1 MREIVLIRHAET
13 AMAGRFCGHSDPELN
28 AAGEMQLAR
37 IVEQVLP
44 LGIDRIVS
52 SDLRRASRTAQVIG
66 QTIGVDPEFRQ
77 RLREI
82 HFGLW
87 EGMSWNEI
95 TARFPREAQAW
106 IAGFPGDAPHGE
118 PYAELCARVEMEF
131 NSLLHTN
138 ADGVT
143 AVVTHRGPMR
153 YALTK
158 FFGRSEQEA
167 FEQTAAY
174 GAVIVVAS
182 APNRRRSG
190 HEA

>member
-1 MREIVLIRHAET
+1 MRKIILVRHAET
-13 AMAGRFCGHSDPELN
+13 AMAGRFCGHSDPDLN

-52 SDLRRASRTAQVIG
+52 SDLLRASRTAQIIG
-66 QTIGVDPEFRQ
+66 RRIGVEPEYRR

-95 TARFPREAQAW
+95 AAHFPREAMAW
-106 IAGFPGDAPHGE
+106 IAEFPSNAPQGE
-118 PYAELCARVEMEF
+118 PYAELCARVEAEF
-131 NSLLHTN
+131 YSLLHTSTG
-138 ADGVT
+138 GVT
-143 AVVTHRGPMR
+143 AVVTHRGPLR

-182 APNRRRSG
+182 APTPQ
-190 HEA
+190 EAVP

>member
-1 MREIVLIRHAET
+1 MREMVLIRHAET
-13 AMAGRFCGHSDPELN
+13 AMAGRLCGHSDPELN

-52 SDLRRASRTAQVIG
+52 SDLRRASRTAQAIG
-66 QTIGVDPEFRQ
+66 QRIGVDPEFRQ

-95 TARFPREAQAW
+95 TERFPREAQAW
-106 IAGFPGDAPHGE
+106 IAEFPSNAPQGE

-131 NSLLHTN
+131 NPLLHTS
-138 ADGVT
+138 ADGVA

-182 APNRRRSG
+182 GPTQQ
-190 HEA
+190 EARP

>member
-28 AAGEMQLAR
+28 AAGEMHLAR

-44 LGIDRIVS
+44 FGIDRIVS
-52 SDLRRASRTAQVIG
+52 SDLRRAYRTAQAIG
-66 QTIGVDPEFRQ
+66 QRHGIDPELRQ

-87 EGMSWNEI
+87 EGMSWSEI
-95 TARFPREAQAW
+95 TAHFSREAQAW
-106 IAGFPGDAPHGE
+106 IAEFPSDAPQGE
-118 PYAELCARVEMEF
+118 PYAEFCVRVEMEF
-131 NSLLHTN
+131 DSLLNTN
-138 ADGVT
+138 ADGVI

-174 GAVIVVAS
+174 GAVIVVAG
-182 APNRRRSG
+182 APSRRRPG

>member
-1 MREIVLIRHAET
+1 MRKIALIRHAET
-13 AMAGRFCGHSDPELN
+13 TMAGRFCGHSDPDLN

-52 SDLRRASRTAQVIG
+52 SDLRRASRTAQIIG
-66 QTIGVDPEFRQ
+66 QRIGVDPEFRQ

-95 TARFPREAQAW
+95 TAHFPCEAQAW
-106 IAGFPGDAPHGE
+106 IAEFPSNAPQGE
-118 PYAELCARVEMEF
+118 PSADLCARVEAEF
-131 NSLLHTN
+131 NSLLHTS
-138 ADGVT
+138 ADGAT

-174 GAVIVVAS
+174 GAVIVVAN
-182 APNRRRSG
+182 AQTPQ
-190 HEA
+190 EAVP

>member
-1 MREIVLIRHAET
+1 MRKIILIRHAET
-13 AMAGRFCGHSDPELN
+13 AMAGRFCGHSDPDLN
-28 AAGEMQLAR
+28 AAGEMQLAH

-66 QTIGVDPEFRQ
+66 QEIGVEPEFRQ

-95 TARFPREAQAW
+95 TARFPRETQAW
-106 IAGFPGDAPHGE
+106 IAEFPKRSAPQGE
-118 PYAELCARVEMEF
+118 PYAKLCARVKAEF
-131 NSLLHTN
+131 NSFLHIST
-138 ADGVT
+138 DGVT

-158 FFGRSEQEA
+158 FFDRSEQEA

-182 APNRRRSG
+182 APSLP
-190 HEA
+190 EAVP